1 MLDGA
6 DVPSPDDLILL
17 HGGAHN
23 AALLHSGAVL
33 RDVGR
38 NSTGV
43 VREARRQT
51 AQENAN
57 FALALRILDEDS
69 KAPPM
74 RPRDRA
80 PGPTVEALLREE
92 RRRHAADMRFRAAP
106 GDLLTHACLAAGLQ
120 HASAS
125 VMSSL
130 TLCLRDGIMH
140 GGITMQ
146 MTSFSCTASLAPSC
160 RFQQGEHGQEPT
172 PRMLTPSIASQT
184 RKRRPPAT
192 YCSTFLFRPG
202 RRRQLTS
209 TRSSMMSFYFTANR
223 ARSCTSLFRALRP
236 ERNAA
241 GRGPG

>member
-23 AALLHSGAVL
+23 AALLHCGAVL
-33 RDVGR
+33 RDIGR

-92 RRRHAADMRFRAAP
+92 ARAADRE
-106 GDLLTHACLAAGLQ
+106 LQ
-120 HASAS
+120 GA
-125 VMSSL
+125 
-130 TLCLRDGIMH
+130 
-140 GGITMQ
+140 
-146 MTSFSCTASLAPSC
+146 
-160 RFQQGEHGQEPT
+160 
-172 PRMLTPSIASQT
+172 
-184 RKRRPPAT
+184 
-192 YCSTFLFRPG
+192 
-202 RRRQLTS
+202 
-209 TRSSMMSFYFTANR
+209 
-223 ARSCTSLFRALRP
+223 
-236 ERNAA
+236 
-241 GRGPG
+241 